1 MERFYREGAD
11 FPVINEQIKD
21 ALEAAVAKVPERRA
35 IRVLEV
41 GAGTGS
47 LTAKILDVF
56 PTDRTEYVFTDN
68 GPLFLQT
75 AQEKFGENYP
85 WVEYKM
91 FDCEKD
97 PEHQVGLHKYDIVL
111 ASNVVHATADLKE
124 TLKNLQRCLAPDG
137 LLMFLEVTWRR
148 AALDNVF
155 GLLGGWWRFKDR
167 DLREHSALLSRKQWE
182 GLLTFCNYR
191 EVTSFISSHDE
202 KEDQQACLV
211 ARAPHPVEIP
221 MDEPEEEVRRQ

>member
-11 FPVINEQIKD
+11 FPVINAQIKD
-21 ALEAAVAKVPERRA
+21 ALKAAIANVPERRA

-41 GAGTGS
+41 GAGTSS
-47 LTAKILDVF
+47 LTSKVLDVF
-56 PTDRTEYVFTDN
+56 PADRTEYVFSDN

-75 AQEKFGENYP
+75 AEEKFGEKYHF
-85 WVEYKM
+85 VEYKM

-124 TLKNLQRCLAPDG
+124 TLKNLQRCLAPNG
-137 LLMFLEVTWRR
+137 ILMFLEVTWRR

-155 GLLGGWWRFKDR
+155 GLLGGWWRICGYGP
-167 DLREHSALLSRKQWE
+167 Q
-182 GLLTFCNYR
+182 GTFCSTLPQAVGGIPYLLWLPR
-191 EVTSFISSHDE
+191 SDQFHLFLRQERRSAGLPHRSSPRSGGSRR
-202 KEDQQACLV
+202 K
-211 ARAPHPVEIP
+211 AR
-221 MDEPEEEVRRQ
+221 MNLWKR